1 MDRREALAVD
11 RKQAAARRI
20 GEEDVMCGESKGCGC
35 SGGGPKLVFA
45 CSGAA
50 DVGSIA
56 DQAARKL
63 TRDGAGKMYCMAGLG
78 GDVGP
83 IVETTRKASAIL
95 AIDGCNVDC
104 VKKTLERLGFSG
116 YLHVR
121 VTELGL
127 EKGSSPVTD
136 ASVAKVAAKCCEV
149 LA

>member
-1 MDRREALAVD
+1 MS
-11 RKQAAARRI
+11 
-20 GEEDVMCGESKGCGC
+20 GENKGCGC
-35 SGGGPKLVFA
+35 SCGGPKLIFV

-50 DVGSIA
+50 DVGAIA

-83 IVETTRKASAIL
+83 IVETTRKACAIL
-95 AIDGCNVDC
+95 AIDGCDVDC
-104 VKKTLERLGFSG
+104 VKKTLERLGFKD
-116 YLHVR
+116 YLHMR
-121 VTELGL
+121 VTDLGL

-136 ASVAKVAAKCCEV
+136 ESIGKVASAGVEK

>member
-1 MDRREALAVD
+1 MT
-11 RKQAAARRI
+11 
-20 GEEDVMCGESKGCGC
+20 MCGESKGCGC
-35 SGGGPKLVFA
+35 SGDGPKLVFA

-50 DVGSIA
+50 DVGAIA
-56 DQAARKL
+56 DRVARKL

-116 YLHVR
+116 YLHMR
-121 VTELGL
+121 VTDLGL

-136 ASVAKVAAKCCEV
+136 ESVARVAGKGSGM

>member
-1 MDRREALAVD
+1 MS
-11 RKQAAARRI
+11 
-20 GEEDVMCGESKGCGC
+20 GENKGCGC
-35 SGGGPKLVFA
+35 SGGGPKLIFA

-50 DVGSIA
+50 DVGAIA

-83 IVETTRKASAIL
+83 IVETTRKACAIL
-95 AIDGCNVDC
+95 AVDGCSVDC
-104 VKKTLERLGFSG
+104 VKKTLERLAFKD
-116 YLHVR
+116 YLHMR
-121 VTELGL
+121 VTDLGL

-136 ASVAKVAAKCCEV
+136 ESIGKVASAGAEK